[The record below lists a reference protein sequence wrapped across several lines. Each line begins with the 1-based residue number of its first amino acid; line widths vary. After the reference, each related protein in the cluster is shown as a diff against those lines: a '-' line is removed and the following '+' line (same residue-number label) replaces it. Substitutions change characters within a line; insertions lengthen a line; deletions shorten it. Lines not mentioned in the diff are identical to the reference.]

1 MALANEAGLSWDGID
16 LSAAPILLRVVSPQT
31 FEMPTPRVFYSDL
44 AAGDGGV
51 AFSATKGPL
60 RPSYECKLAA
70 ANEAARKIAIT
81 ALIAALSSHTDG
93 VKQLI
98 RGWDPDNYWLA
109 NLTSALSPETM
120 ITGASFTLSFLVPNP
135 VKVAIT

>member
-1 MALANEAGLSWDGID
+1 MALANDAGLSWDGID
-16 LSAAPILLRVVSPQT
+16 LSAAPILLRVVSRET
-31 FEMPTPRVFYSDL
+31 FEMPTPRVFESPL
-44 AAGDGGV
+44 AAADGSV
-51 AFSATKGPL
+51 TFSATKESL
-60 RPSYECKLAA
+60 KLSYDCKLAA
-70 ANEAARKIAIT
+70 ANATARAAAIT

-109 NLTSALSPETM
+109 NLTSPLSPETM